1 MSEQNKKTALITGA
15 NRGTGSEF
23 ESRGH
28 TNVMAIESPIHET
41 SNSSTERA
49 RRLFE
54 AHLAVLKNPQSTS
67 NYGEFLTDDAVYEFP
82 FAPGEFPSRIEGKE
96 AVVKY
101 MTGLP
106 QLAKNWQFR
115 DVTFSA
121 TTNPDVFF
129 VEFIVSA
136 EATATGRKYEQ
147 PVIARAEMRGEKMSK
162 YREFLHSQAIV
173 DAFTP

>member
-1 MSEQNKKTALITGA
+1 
-15 NRGTGSEF
+15 
-23 ESRGH
+23 
-28 TNVMAIESPIHET
+28 MAIESPNSET
-41 SNSSTERA
+41 PNSSTERA

-54 AHLAVLKNPQSTS
+54 AHLAVLKSPSTP

-82 FAPGEFPSRIEGKE
+82 FASTVFPSRIEGKE

-106 QLAKNWQFR
+106 QIAKNWQFR
-115 DVTFSA
+115 DVTFST

-136 EATATGRKYEQ
+136 EASATGRKYEQ
-147 PVIARAEMRGEKMSK
+147 PVIARGEMRGEKLWK
-162 YREFLHSQAIV
+162 YREYLHSQAIV
-173 DAFTP
+173 EAFTP